1 MSHIVPPTKAVTQ
14 GEIGV
19 LDKQDMDHFAD
30 VFMAYQRRGKTSDPK
45 SLGVFYPSRRL
56 TLFALRARRIQ
67 QDLAT
72 FQQSQG

>member
-1 MSHIVPPTKAVTQ
+1 MLHVVPQPKAVTQ

-30 VFMAYQRRGKTSDPK
+30 VFMAYQRRGKISDPK
-45 SLGVFYPSRRL
+45 GLSSFYPSRRL